1 MNSPYKGKYKVS
13 QAYKGTKHKGIDL
26 VGISSKDIFSTVNGV
41 VESAQ
46 RDVNRN
52 NPNDTKYGMGNYIR
66 IKDDATGY
74 RFYFAHLS
82 KILVKQGDRV
92 KIGDKIGV
100 EGSTGHS
107 TGSHLHYEVR
117 KIPDNTTFMDITKFI
132 GIPNE
137 MGQYTQDELTAIEID
152 PDIVEAMK
160 KVQDK
165 TGFSDDTMKKLYDS
179 FDDYKYEESFWT
191 KLADAMR

>member
-1 MNSPYKGKYKVS
+1 MNSPYKGRFKVT
-13 QAYKGTKHKGIDL
+13 QIFKGAKHKGKDL
-26 VGISSKDIFSTVNGV
+26 VGIDSKDIFATVNGV

-46 RDVNRN
+46 RDINRN

-82 KILVKQGDRV
+82 KIYVKVGQRVSKGDL
-92 KIGDKIGV
+92 IGV

-107 TGSHLHYEVR
+107 TGSHLHYEIR
-117 KIPDNTTFMDITKFI
+117 KIPDNTTFLDPFPFD

-137 MGQYTQDELTAIEID
+137 LGVYIQEDKTID
-152 PDIVEAMK
+152 ADIASAMK
-160 KVQDK
+160 KVQAK
-165 TGFSDDTMKKLYDS
+165 TGFADETIKKLYDA
-179 FDDYKYEESFWT
+179 FDDYKYEESFWV
-191 KLADAMR
+191 KLASAMKE